1 MKTLMIMVALGMALG
16 MGWWARG
23 RAAIPTP
30 RRVATVTAAPAPV
43 RVAVAR
49 SPEENL
55 AEIRQCMAALGTVV
69 THDIPLTRLEWRRQL
84 RQTQEDRVRA
94 DSLQTRLAL
103 DGEET
108 EINRLLTALER
119 HETECDE
126 VFLRLR
132 SCERELVRLGG
143 ATTVG
148 LGDLNRLSEHVNA
161 VIRESRAL
169 LEVSLARQGRPNPLP
184 E

>member
-55 AEIRQCMAALGTVV
+55 AEIRSLYVEEEHRHH
-69 THDIPLTRLEWRRQL
+69 THSTGLPGNLTKLLNPRGL
-84 RQTQEDRVRA
+84 
-94 DSLQTRLAL
+94 
-103 DGEET
+103 T
-108 EINRLLTALER
+108 E
-119 HETECDE
+119 
-126 VFLRLR
+126 
-132 SCERELVRLGG
+132 
-143 ATTVG
+143 
-148 LGDLNRLSEHVNA
+148 
-161 VIRESRAL
+161 
-169 LEVSLARQGRPNPLP
+169 
-184 E
+184 